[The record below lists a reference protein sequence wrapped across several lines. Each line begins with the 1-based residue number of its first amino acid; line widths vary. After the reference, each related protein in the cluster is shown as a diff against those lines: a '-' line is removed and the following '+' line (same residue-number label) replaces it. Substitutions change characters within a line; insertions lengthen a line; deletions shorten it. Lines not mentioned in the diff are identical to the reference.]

1 MKNLIAKLIVKTRE
15 NKESKN
21 HMNGET
27 GNISGASDISVY
39 RICLDPTLN
48 SHFQR

>member
-1 MKNLIAKLIVKTRE
+1 MKDLIAKLIVKTGI
-15 NKESKN
+15 NKESKSR
-21 HMNGET
+21 MNGET
-27 GNISGASDISVY
+27 GNITGASDMSVY